1 MQYGVEVSTYNR
13 LRKKRNS
20 SKSKLENPKLLNMA
34 LYFSISFFISR
45 VLLLNVDETI
55 APFGIAFLLVMVF
68 YKEEYI
74 LLPSALGSFLAYMFL
89 INKVT
94 NVYQYFI
101 VLSSIVI
108 LSYITGRFKKETKL
122 AIIFGTVFLEMILCE
137 FFISGLSL
145 NISFFNAFLQ
155 MMCIFP
161 LYFMINKSVICFR
174 NIKTKHLYNSEEILS
189 MAILISLII
198 SGTWGIDLY
207 GLSLK
212 NILGFLFILIL
223 AYVNGSTTGAAGGIA
238 LGAIIGMSS
247 NNILIYISVFGTCG
261 LITGLFRDA
270 GKWISTTSSLVIF
283 LILKLYAN
291 LSIEF
296 NLIEVIIPCIIFFI
310 LPGKIYDKFILELDW
325 EKKQRYLNKD
335 YVNKIKTQLT
345 HRLFDYS
352 NILENVSEV
361 LFNLAENDKL
371 VMRNKG
377 NALVEKLA
385 DRVCS
390 NCDMSSICWK
400 RENYITYAAFGELIE
415 NYEEGRKGIIPHEIE
430 RKCIRR
436 TLIMSNTEEIVN
448 NHIISEMSRKKVSES
463 RNLLSSHIK
472 KMSLSIKEL
481 TEDFNDDI
489 KMDFETEKK
498 VRKVFENKRINFKD
512 IYCINDKNER
522 LVIYATLPA
531 CCGVQLC
538 VKKIVPLL
546 NQVLKRSMCI
556 RNDGCDID
564 KETSFCN
571 VVFEETPKYYVST
584 HGIAECKK
592 GNKYNGDSYCY
603 GKFQDDSYV
612 CVISDGMGSG
622 AEANQESKATI
633 DLMKTMI
640 KSGFNENNALNMV
653 NSVMALKFSEDE
665 KFSTVDLM
673 NINVYTGKLDF
684 MKVGAVASFIKTG
697 KEVKAITSN
706 SLPIGVLDTP
716 DVDAYSTK
724 INNGDII
731 VMVSD
736 GVLDYDN
743 THTGKYDWV
752 FDYIKYSNIN
762 KPKELAEGIIENA
775 KKLSG
780 GYAKDDMT
788 VIVSKVYDLY

>member
-13 LRKKRNS
+13 VRKKRNK
-20 SKSKLENPKLLNMA
+20 SKSKLENSKLLNIA
-34 LYFSISFFISR
+34 LYFSISFFVSR
-45 VLLLNVDETI
+45 VLLLNVDQTI
-55 APFGIAFLLVMVF
+55 APFGIAFVIVMTF
-68 YKEEYI
+68 YKEEDL
-74 LLPSALGSFLAYMFL
+74 LLPCALGSFFAYMFL
-89 INKVT
+89 IDKVS
-94 NVYQYFI
+94 NIYEYFI
-101 VLSSIVI
+101 VLSTIVI
-108 LSYITGRFKKETKL
+108 LAYLIGKFKRETKL
-122 AIIFGTVFLEMILCE
+122 AIILGVVFIEMILSE
-137 FFISGLSL
+137 IFISGLSI
-145 NISFFNAFLQ
+145 NIAFFNAFLQ
-155 MMCIFP
+155 MTCIFP
-161 LYFMINKSVICFR
+161 LYFMIGKSIICFR

-189 MAILISLII
+189 MAILVSLII
-198 SGTWGIDLY
+198 SGTWGLDFY

-212 NILGFLFILIL
+212 NLLGFLFILIM
-223 AYVNGSTTGAAGGIA
+223 AYVNGSTTGAASGIA

-261 LITGLFRDA
+261 LIAGLFRDS
-270 GKWISTTSSLVIF
+270 GKWISGTSSLMIF

-296 NLIEVIIPCIIFFI
+296 NLLEVIIPCIIFFV
-310 LPGKIYDKFILELDW
+310 LPGKVYNKFILELDW

-335 YVNKIKTQLT
+335 YIDKMKTQLT
-345 HRLFDYS
+345 NRLFDYS

-371 VMRNKG
+371 AMKNKG

-415 NYEEGRKGIIPHEIE
+415 NYEEGRKGVIPHEIE
-430 RKCIRR
+430 RKCIKR

-472 KMSLSIKEL
+472 RMSSSIKEL
-481 TEDFNDDI
+481 TDDFNDDV
-489 KMDFETEKK
+489 KMDFDTEKK
-498 VRKVFENKRINFKD
+498 VRKLLENKGIKFKD

-522 LVIYATLPA
+522 VVIYATLPA

-546 NQVLKRSMCI
+546 NQVLKTSMCI

-564 KETSFCN
+564 KNTNLCR

-584 HGIAECKK
+584 YATAECKK
-592 GNKYNGDSYCY
+592 GNKFNGDSYCY
-603 GKFQDDSYV
+603 GKLQDDSYIN
-612 CVISDGMGSG
+612 VISDGMGSG
-622 AEANQESKATI
+622 IEANQESKATI

-640 KSGFNENNALNMV
+640 KSGFNENSALNMV
-653 NSVMALKFSEDE
+653 NSVMTLKFSEDE

-673 NINVYTGKLDF
+673 NINLYTGELDF

-697 KEVKAITSN
+697 KEVKVITSN
-706 SLPIGVLDTP
+706 TLPIGVLDTP
-716 DVDAYSTK
+716 DIDAYSTN

-736 GVLDYDN
+736 GILDYDS

-752 FDYIKYSNIN
+752 LDYIKYSNIN
-762 KPKELAEGIIENA
+762 KPKELAEGILENA